1 MWEIFEWPPRTPR
14 SAWIFI
20 GAVFVTCLMA
30 LWRLFH
36 VPSTPHRSDEERQ
49 AVLDYTSGYGLKHS
63 LIEDLARS
71 GDAVAQLELGERY
84 MAGEGL
90 TKDVWQ
96 ALRWMQTSS
105 DNGYARA
112 HRRFAMFYD
121 DFLGAEASIVIS
133 CAYHLRAARVGEPES
148 HYVVGVRYRDGIG
161 FERDPIEAYAWLS
174 LASVSHLPAYR
185 AKVEMEQGPG
195 RKLSADELER
205 ARARLLALR
214 KEIAGLKK
222 KDS

>member
-14 SAWIFI
+14 PAWIFV
-20 GAVFVTCLMA
+20 GAVFVFCLLGLGLA
-30 LWRLFH
+30 FFRPA
-36 VPSTPHRSDEERQ
+36 VPLVDEARSQEVYAYD
-49 AVLDYTSGYGLKHS
+49 SGSGLATS
-63 LIEDLARS
+63 LIEKLAVS
-71 GDAVAQLELGERY
+71 GDRVAQLELGERY
-84 MAGEGL
+84 MAGVGI

-148 HYVVGVRYRDGIG
+148 QYLVGVRYREGVG
-161 FERDPIEAYAWLS
+161 FDRDPIEAYAWLS

-195 RKLSADELER
+195 RKLIADELER

-214 KEIAGLKK
+214 KEIAGLGRKK
-222 KDS
+222 P